1 MVSKGSITKNLNR
14 LERLYNKSKAPQE
27 GLFYSKLAMLEFCGW
42 IEESMDD
49 IINRCALKHL
59 RKASNRK
66 YVGKVIRRTSGFEY
80 HAHFRMM
87 LITLLGIIHIEK
99 MEIRLDP
106 VKFERLKSTL
116 GSLKGPRDIQ
126 AHTYLKGVMMTLDA
140 PSITK
145 RKFLTVYNG
154 LKEFEGEIKRLKL

>member
-14 LERLYNKSKAPQE
+14 LERLYNKSKTPKE

-49 IINRCALKHL
+49 IINRCALKNL
-59 RKASNRK
+59 RKLSNRD

-99 MEIRLDP
+99 LEIRVDP
-106 VKFERLKSTL
+106 VKFQRLKSTL

-126 AHTYLKGVMMTLDA
+126 AHTHLKGVTMTLDA
-140 PSITK
+140 PSVTK
-145 RKFLTVYNG
+145 SRFATVYDG
-154 LKEFEGEIKRLKL
+154 LKDFEEKLKRMSL